1 MNRRPA
7 LLALAIF
14 ATAAVALVPVDGL
27 STAGQLAVAT
37 GTFAAVCWV
46 TGALP
51 LPVTAL
57 CVPALLAGFGVYP
70 SLAPALASFADPVV
84 FLLLAGFAL
93 AAALQSH
100 GLDRRAAFTLVARV
114 GGSPRVLVLVVMVTT
129 AGLSMLVSNSATAA
143 MMAPIAL
150 GIGGQLAPGATDG
163 GRNEGDDRTDGLAN
177 VEVAMLLG
185 VAYAASIGGVGTLVG
200 TPPNAIVVAQV
211 ERALDYR
218 VGFLQWSL
226 VGLPVVALTLPVAW
240 ALLVRLYPPA
250 ADDASPA
257 RAVARRRLAAAGSLS
272 PAARRTLAVTAT
284 TALLWVLG
292 GLGFLFEPYLPER
305 VFVTLFGGDATT
317 LLGTPGHQGLLFY
330 VLIGLLAI
338 PALVV
343 SGAAEWETLVDVD
356 WGTLLL
362 LGGGLSLADAL
373 VATDATT
380 WLADVTV
387 GSLGG
392 VPVVLLVVTIV
403 LVTIGLGELAS
414 NTAMTAILAPVLV
427 TLGPAY
433 AATLGTDGATAG
445 VFLAV
450 LAAVASSFG
459 FALPV
464 ATPPN
469 AIVFGTG
476 EVTREQMLRAGGV
489 LDVLLGLLVA
499 GVLLAML
506 FVAWPLTVG

>member
-1 MNRRPA
+1 MNRRAA
-7 LLALAIF
+7 LLALAVL
-14 ATAAVALVPVDGL
+14 ATAAVALAPIDGL
-27 STAGQLAVAT
+27 STAGQYAVAT
-37 GTFAAVCWV
+37 GTFAAVCWL

-70 SLAPALASFADPVV
+70 RLEPALVSFADPVV

-100 GLDRRAAFTLVARV
+100 GLDRRAAYTLVARV
-114 GGSPRVLVLVVMVTT
+114 DGSPRTLVLAVMVVT

-150 GIGGQLAPGATDG
+150 GIGGQLVPGERG
-163 GRNEGDDRTDGLAN
+163 GSDRSEGDDGLAN

-218 VGFLQWSL
+218 IGFLQWSL

-250 ADDASPA
+250 AEDAGPA
-257 RAVARRRLAAAGSLS
+257 RAVARRRLAASGSLS
-272 PAARRTLAVTAT
+272 TAARRTLLVTGATAV
-284 TALLWVLG
+284 LWVLG
-292 GLGFLFEPYLPER
+292 GLGFLFEASLPDR
-305 VFVTLFGGDATT
+305 VFVTLFGGDAAN
-317 LLGTPGHQGLLFY
+317 LLGTVGHQGLLFY
-330 VLIGLLAI
+330 VLVGLLAI

-343 SGAAEWETLVDVD
+343 SGAAEWETLLDVD
-356 WGTLLL
+356 WGTLIL

-373 VATDATT
+373 VASDATT

-392 VPVVLLVVTIV
+392 VPVVALVVAVV

-427 TLGPAY
+427 GLGPAY
-433 AATLGTDGATAG
+433 ASTLGTDAGTAG

-450 LAAVASSFG
+450 VAAVASSFG

-499 GVLLAML
+499 GVLLGML
-506 FVAWPLTVG
+506 FVAWPLTVA

>member
-1 MNRRPA
+1 MSRRPA
-7 LLALAIF
+7 FLALAAL
-14 ATAAVALVPVDGL
+14 ATAAVTLAPIDGL
-27 STAGQLAVAT
+27 STAGQYAVAT

-70 SLAPALASFADPVV
+70 SLVPALASFADPVV
-84 FLLLAGFAL
+84 FLLFAGFAL

-114 GGSPRVLVLVVMVTT
+114 GGSPRGLVFVVMVTT

-150 GIGGQLAPGATDG
+150 GIGGQLVPGATDG
-163 GRNEGDDRTDGLAN
+163 GRSDGDGDGLAN

-185 VAYAASIGGVGTLVG
+185 VAYAASIGGVGTIVG

-218 VGFLQWSL
+218 IGFLQWSL
-226 VGLPVVALTLPVAW
+226 VGLPVVAVTLPVAW

-250 ADDASPA
+250 TDDASPA

-272 PAARRTLAVTAT
+272 TAARRTLAVTAT

-305 VFVTLFGGDATT
+305 AFVTLFGGDAAN
-317 LLGTPGHQGLLFY
+317 LLGTTGHQGLLFY
-330 VLIGLLAI
+330 VLVGLLAI

-392 VPVVLLVVTIV
+392 VPAVVLVVAVV

-433 AATLGTDGATAG
+433 AATLGTDAGTAG

-450 LAAVASSFG
+450 VAAVASSFG

-476 EVTREQMLRAGGV
+476 EVTREQMLRAGSV

-499 GVLLAML
+499 SVLLGLLAL
-506 FVAWPLTVG
+506 AWPLTVG